1 MNCYNVVRFNGPN
14 QDCVMKSH
22 LDYESAKKISDYLN
36 GINKKPEISYIVIKY
51 LITMTREELFGK

>member
-1 MNCYNVVRFNGPN
+1 MSL
-14 QDCVMKSH
+14 Q
-22 LDYESAKKISDYLN
+22 KKIADYLN

>member
-22 LDYESAKKISDYLN
+22 LDYESAKKISEYLN
-36 GINKKPEISYIVIKY
+36 GINKKSVIES
-51 LITMTREELFGK
+51 LNILFP